1 MFETGTLIARANTL
15 FGEADRLADEYK
27 YNESKAMH
35 IAACLAAL
43 KGDIEVEKNSLYQ
56 RAVYRLYKDLEN
68 EDQTRSICILNGL
81 LPLVKL
87 SEAAA
92 KGELKAY
99 KVVYRDCGGDVCEVY
114 TGYSLEEA
122 RKAAKDDTYQIRIYT
137 PWKPIELMDGDDLAE
152 LFDDDE
158 QIAAA
163 KYEIYK
169 EAKA

>member
-15 FGEADRLADEYK
+15 FGEADRLGLA
-27 YNESKAMH
+27 YNERKAEF
-35 IAACLAAL
+35 LAERLANL
-43 KGDIEVEKNSLYQ
+43 KEDIEDEKDDLYQ
-56 RAVYRLYKDLEN
+56 RGAYRLGKNLDN
-68 EDQTRSICILNGL
+68 EDITRSICILNGL
-81 LPLVKL
+81 LSLVKL

-99 KVVYRDCGGDVCEVY
+99 NVVYRDCGGDVCEVY

-122 RKAAKDDTYQIRIYT
+122 RKEAKYGTCEIRVYT
-137 PWKPIELMDGDDLAE
+137 PWKPIELMDEDDLAE

-158 QIAAA
+158 QIATA

>member
-1 MFETGTLIARANTL
+1 MFETGTLIARANAL
-15 FGEADRLADEYK
+15 FNGVNRLFYNKDRAEFLAKD
-27 YNESKAMH
+27 
-35 IAACLAAL
+35 LARL
-43 KGDIEVEKNSLYQ
+43 KEDIEEEKADLYQ
-56 RAVYRLYKDLEN
+56 RGAYRLGENLDN
-68 EDQTRSICILNGL
+68 EDITRSICILNGL
-81 LPLVKL
+81 LSLVKL

-122 RKAAKDDTYQIRIYT
+122 RKAAEDDTYQIRIYT

>member
-15 FGEADRLADEYK
+15 FGEVDRLSLA
-27 YNESKAMH
+27 YNERKAEF
-35 IAACLAAL
+35 LAERLANL
-43 KGDIEVEKNSLYQ
+43 KEDIEDTKGDLYQ
-56 RAVYRLYKDLEN
+56 RVAYRLGENLDN
-68 EDQTRSICILNGL
+68 EDLTRSIRILNGL

-87 SEAAA
+87 SETAA

-99 KVVYRDCGGDVCEVY
+99 KVVYRDCDGNLIEVY
-114 TGYSLEEA
+114 TGYSLEDA
-122 RKAAKDDTYQIRIYT
+122 RKVAKYGTCEIRIYT

-158 QIAAA
+158 QIATA

>member
-1 MFETGTLIARANTL
+1 MFETGTLIARAKTL
-15 FGEADRLADEYK
+15 FGEADRLSVA
-27 YNESKAMH
+27 YNERKAEF
-35 IAACLAAL
+35 LAERLANL
-43 KGDIEVEKNSLYQ
+43 KKDIEDKRDDLYQ
-56 RAVYRLYKDLEN
+56 RGAYRLGKNLDN
-68 EDQTRSICILNGL
+68 EDITRSICILNGL

-122 RKAAKDDTYQIRIYT
+122 RKAAEDDTYQIRIYT